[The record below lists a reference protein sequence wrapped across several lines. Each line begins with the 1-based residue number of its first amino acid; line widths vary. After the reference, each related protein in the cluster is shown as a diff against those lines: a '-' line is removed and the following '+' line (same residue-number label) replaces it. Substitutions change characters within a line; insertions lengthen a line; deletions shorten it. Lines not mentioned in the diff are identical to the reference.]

1 MNMVCLE
8 KRMMNK
14 KLVIIGGGAAGM
26 MAAIAAAEQGASVTL
41 LEPNERLGKK
51 LNITGK
57 GRCNVT
63 NDTDLDGLLANTP
76 KNGKFL
82 YSAFSRFGS
91 RDTMEFFE
99 KLGVPLKVERGNRVF
114 PVSDR
119 AFDISGAMERRMKQ
133 LKVTVVRDRAVD
145 LTVEDGE
152 VVAVAGEKKIY
163 PADAVILATGGV
175 SYPATGSTGEGHHM
189 AVRAGHTV
197 TELQGSLVPL
207 REQGNRCA
215 AMQGLSLRNVGLT
228 VFENDKKIYTDFGEM
243 LFTHFGVSGP
253 LVLSAS
259 AHMRRVGKKEYRLEI
274 DLKPALDEATLD
286 KRLLSDFEKY
296 CNHDFC
302 NALNDLL
309 PHKMIAQVVELSGID
324 PHCKVN
330 SITRE
335 QRHTLVWLL
344 KHWPIPVAG
353 LRPVTDAIIT
363 SGGVKVSEINP
374 TTMES
379 KIVKGLY
386 FAGELID
393 VDAYTGGFNLQIA
406 WSTGRAAGIAAASEN
421 EE

>member
-1 MNMVCLE
+1 
-8 KRMMNK
+8 
-14 KLVIIGGGAAGM
+14 
-26 MAAIAAAEQGASVTL
+26 
-41 LEPNERLGKK
+41 
-51 LNITGK
+51 
-57 GRCNVT
+57 
-63 NDTDLDGLLANTP
+63 
-76 KNGKFL
+76 
-82 YSAFSRFGS
+82 
-91 RDTMEFFE
+91 
-99 KLGVPLKVERGNRVF
+99 
-114 PVSDR
+114 
-119 AFDISGAMERRMKQ
+119 
-133 LKVTVVRDRAVD
+133 
-145 LTVEDGE
+145 
-152 VVAVAGEKKIY
+152 
-163 PADAVILATGGV
+163 
-175 SYPATGSTGEGHHM
+175 M

-335 QRHTLVWLL
+335 QRHTLVRLL